1 MVFQT
6 FRFKKKDYSEQKSFK
21 KGDFAGVSGVFFA
34 SEKKML
40 KFFSSWEVLHIS
52 EKVIKQKNQ
61 NKKKTIASL
70 NIVAQN
76 E

>member
-1 MVFQT
+1 M
-6 FRFKKKDYSEQKSFK
+6 
-21 KGDFAGVSGVFFA
+21 
-34 SEKKML
+34 ML

-70 NIVAQN
+70 DIVAQN
-76 E
+76 S